1 MEPKAAL
8 SLEEA
13 LLRELRF
20 GGLDKDNLKEMVGIV
35 AGLQRAGMK
44 GVKAFPRGIPPIVD
58 GLRICGTID
67 ASNANQFLAN
77 ILTKTPR
84 MSGVE
89 IFPYGIP
96 WPEIFQVNVDLGNPV
111 QTGPINKF

>member
-8 SLEEA
+8 SIEEA

-35 AGLQRAGMK
+35 AGLQRAGLK

-58 GLRICGTID
+58 GLRVCGTLE
-67 ASNANQFLAN
+67 ASNANQFFAN

-96 WPEIFQVNVDLGNPV
+96 WPEIFRVNVDLGNPV
-111 QTGPINKF
+111 ETGPINKF